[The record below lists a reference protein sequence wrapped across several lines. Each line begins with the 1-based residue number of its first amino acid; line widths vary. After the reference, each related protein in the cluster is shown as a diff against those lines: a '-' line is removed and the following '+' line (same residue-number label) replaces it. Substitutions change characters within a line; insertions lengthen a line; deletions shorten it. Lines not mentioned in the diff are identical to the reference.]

1 MNVVVVGAGVVGLS
15 TAIRLQEAGLDVR
28 IVAREMP
35 LETTSSVAAA
45 VWFPYRAYPEDR
57 VLDWGRHTFRRF
69 ERLAATPESGVRLT
83 TARELFVRETPDPW
97 WTTAVTGLRR
107 CTGAEL
113 PDGYPDGI
121 VFTAPVAEMPVYLAY
136 LAERFT
142 AAGGTLER
150 RAVTSLGEAAGGAP
164 VVVNCT
170 GLGAREV
177 VGDDGLTPV
186 RGQVVLVR
194 NPGLDQAVFNE
205 DGPDGV
211 TYIVPRSSDVVLG
224 GTSEEGSADLEPDPA
239 TAEAILRRCAALEPR
254 LAAPSVLGHRVGLR
268 PARTEVRLEAE
279 RLRDGTWCV
288 HNYGHGGAGVTLSWG
303 CADAVAELV
312 RDLER

>member
-1 MNVVVVGAGVVGLS
+1 MNVVVVGAGVAGLS
-15 TAIRLQEAGLDVR
+15 TAIRLQDAGLDVR

-57 VLDWGRHTFRRF
+57 VLDWGARTFQEF
-69 ERLAATPESGVRLT
+69 ERLAAVPGSGVRMAS
-83 TARELFVRETPDPW
+83 ARELFTHETPDPW

-121 VFTAPVAEMPVYLAY
+121 VFTAPIAEMPVYLAY
-136 LAERFT
+136 LAGRFT

-150 RAVTSLGEAAGGAP
+150 RAVASLQDAAGGAP

-170 GLGAREV
+170 GLGARDV
-177 VGDDGLTPV
+177 AGDDGMTPV
-186 RGQVVLVR
+186 RGQVVVVR
-194 NPGLDQAVFNE
+194 NPGLGEAVFNE

-211 TYIVPRSSDVVLG
+211 TYIVPRSADVVLG

-239 TAEAILRRCAALEPR
+239 TAAAILRRCTALEPR
-254 LAAPSVLGHRVGLR
+254 LGSPDVLAHRVGLR
-268 PARTEVRLEAE
+268 PARPEVRLETE
-279 RLRDGTWCV
+279 RLPDGTWCV

-303 CADAVAELV
+303 CADEVVDLV
-312 RDLER
+312 RARAG